1 MREAIIRLNNKK
13 DDAELCI
20 KQNEKITFKMLSK
33 EELVKLF
40 NDFFIKDQHE
50 KANIKLFSE
59 NTIGAGIDY
68 TVIKQPEHMQYVT
81 YNNHSYKI
89 NFPNA
94 IYIVRYDNKIVKG
107 IQCYCYKK
115 YKVGDTELYEY
126 AMPNMLTGNAMC
138 MGSADKRIVDDDIE
152 GALNKIIATPYS
164 HSNFDGIKG
173 FSTTVSYFE
182 YLEENPFPYKLL
194 RKLLLEWGKDNYLPL
209 KKKIAYLENE
219 NYRLRMQN
227 LRIKERNERLT
238 LIVKKRRK
246 EAN

>member
-1 MREAIIRLNNKK
+1 
-13 DDAELCI
+13 
-20 KQNEKITFKMLSK
+20 MLSK

-115 YKVGDTELYEY
+115 YKCGDTELYEY

-152 GALNKIIATPYS
+152 AALNKIIATPYS
-164 HSNFDGIKG
+164 HGNFDGIKG

-194 RKLLLEWGKDNYLPL
+194 RKLNKKLKD
-209 KKKIAYLENE
+209 
-219 NYRLRMQN
+219 
-227 LRIKERNERLT
+227 
-238 LIVKKRRK
+238 VKV
-246 EAN
+246 